1 MYSNFIGPES
11 KFVASGSDDGR
22 IFIWETETGTLVN
35 ILGIYSLAYALFPA
49 LNYILIS
56 SHYQRVTRMS

>member
-22 IFIWETETGTLVN
+22 IFIWETERGTLVN
-35 ILGIYSLAYALFPA
+35 ILGIYLLS
-49 LNYILIS
+49 
-56 SHYQRVTRMS
+56 